1 MKRTSAVLA
10 ACFLAFFVTLSAF
23 ANTFSV
29 SGPLLDDDEHTVVAF
44 DVYSDPDRTDYIV
57 GETVDLTGFSA
68 RMLTSAGFV
77 QQNLEGKENAS
88 FEENYF
94 ISKNNVKVTVTP
106 KVLLDEGKTD
116 VIITAGE
123 AKYIFTVNVEADP
136 DMPCGLDV
144 ISLPKKLEYTVG
156 DTIDLTGFSATIVT
170 GNGYATDK
178 LKGSGSTFAK
188 NSYLEYYKITPTVTP
203 VKFDKAGS
211 IKVVI
216 TVGSVQESF
225 TVKVNEAENEDD
237 DKLVGMTIDSK
248 PKKLEYTVGDTI
260 DLTGF
265 SATLVTGNGYATD
278 KLKGSGST
286 FAKNSYLEYYKITP
300 TVSPA
305 KFDKAGSIKVVITVG
320 SVQEGFTVKVNEAEN
335 EDNDKLVGM
344 TIDSKPSKLEY
355 TVGDTIDLT
364 GFSATLVTGNGYASD
379 KLKGSG
385 STFAK
390 NTYLEYQKITPTVT
404 PVKFDKAGSIKV
416 VITVG
421 DIQDSF
427 TVTVKEKATPK
438 KKVVSLEIASEPFRY
453 SYKPGEKIDL
463 DGLEIKML
471 TEDGYV
477 TEKLVGEDGFFKH
490 NLFTDSENL
499 PVKVEYDFSTPGKT
513 KVMVK
518 VGDASCEFD
527 VTVDET
533 AEGSSEEA
541 SEEPSEE
548 PSEEASEEAKEES
561 KEESKEETSEEESE
575 EKSEEVSEE
584 TSGEVSE
591 EISETAGTSAE
602 TDGDTSE
609 NAEGSESADED
620 PSKRNEES
628 ASSKSESEI
637 NRETEKEADKGPNK
651 YVVYGGIFVG
661 GAAIASLATL
671 LVMKRK
677 KK

>member
-1 MKRTSAVLA
+1 MKKTSAVFA

-23 ANTFSV
+23 ANTFTA
-29 SGPLLDDDEHTVVAF
+29 SGTLFDDDEHTVVAF
-44 DVYSDPDRTDYIV
+44 DVYSAPDRTDYTV

-88 FEENYF
+88 FEENSF
-94 ISKNNVKVTVTP
+94 ISKNNVRVTVTP
-106 KVLLDEGKTD
+106 TVLLDEGKTD

-123 AKYIFTVNVEADP
+123 AKYMFTVNVEADS

-156 DTIDLTGFSATIVT
+156 ETIDLTGFSATIVT

-188 NSYLEYYKITPTVTP
+188 NSYLEYYKITPTVSP
-203 VKFDKAGS
+203 KKFDKAGD

-216 TVGSVQESF
+216 TVGTVQESF
-225 TVKVNEAENEDD
+225 TVKVNEAESGEDD
-237 DKLVGMTIDSK
+237 
-248 PKKLEYTVGDTI
+248 
-260 DLTGF
+260 
-265 SATLVTGNGYATD
+265 
-278 KLKGSGST
+278 
-286 FAKNSYLEYYKITP
+286 
-300 TVSPA
+300 
-305 KFDKAGSIKVVITVG
+305 
-320 SVQEGFTVKVNEAEN
+320 
-335 EDNDKLVGM
+335 DKLVGM

-390 NTYLEYQKITPTVT
+390 NSYLEYYKITPTVS

-421 DIQDSF
+421 TVQESF

-438 KKVVSLEIASEPFRY
+438 KKVVSLEIASEPIKY

-471 TEDGYV
+471 TEDGCV
-477 TEKLVGEDGFFKH
+477 TEKLVGEDGSFKDS
-490 NLFTDSENL
+490 LFIENEEI
-499 PVKVEYDFSTPGKT
+499 PIKVEYDFSTAGKT

-518 VGDASCEFD
+518 VGDVSCEFD

-533 AEGSSEEA
+533 AEESSEESSEE
-541 SEEPSEE
+541 SEEPSGGPSNE
-548 PSEEASEEAKEES
+548 PK
-561 KEESKEETSEEESE
+561 EESE
-575 EKSEEVSEE
+575 EKSEEISEE
-584 TSGEVSE
+584 TS
-591 EISETAGTSAE
+591 EIAETSAE
-602 TDGDTSE
+602 TDEDTSE
-609 NAEGSESADED
+609 SAEGSEPADED

-628 ASSKSESEI
+628 AASKSESEI

-671 LVMKRK
+671 LVM
-677 KK
+677 